1 MQSMCVVVV
10 YCIMKVVLVG
20 VKTLPAGVPC
30 SVLVVMVCHSFV
42 VVKCLSK
49 VTVI

>member
-30 SVLVVMVCHSFV
+30 SVLVVLVCHSFV